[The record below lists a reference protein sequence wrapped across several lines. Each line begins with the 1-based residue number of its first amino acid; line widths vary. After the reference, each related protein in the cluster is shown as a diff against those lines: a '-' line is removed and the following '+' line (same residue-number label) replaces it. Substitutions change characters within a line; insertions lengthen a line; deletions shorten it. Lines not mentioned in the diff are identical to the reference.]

1 MFEVLFLLMINI
13 YVQLKSSKDY
23 YIHVLKISMLLRCL
37 AYNFKKHSP
46 ISPKK
51 AYQLLKETG
60 DKPKFQ
66 IWTPPPRKKEMGESQ
81 KHTLSQIFIG
91 IVHSA

>member
-66 IWTPPPRKKEMGESQ
+66 ICDPPKKEIGESQ
-81 KHTLSQIFIG
+81 KHTFNQFFIV
-91 IVHSA
+91 ITHST